1 MAKELVEPVNFER
14 IKAEVY
20 ALITKVRIL
29 QSNIATLSGD
39 VVLKAD
45 TDTSTFQFV
54 IDEDD
59 MRSDLDTQ
67 VPTQQSVKAYVD
79 NASIDFTHTFL
90 LMGA

>member
-1 MAKELVEPVNFER
+1 MTPERVKE
-14 IKAEVY
+14 EV
-20 ALITKVRIL
+20 KSIL
-29 QSNIATLSGD
+29 RRLKSLQDEIAVGGD
-39 VVLKAD
+39 FVHKSD

-59 MRSDLDTQ
+59 MRSDLDTK

-79 NASIDFTHTFL
+79 NLSIDFTHTFL